1 MKEALVA
8 SEAFNN
14 AFGGDWLQS
23 LNGLDSQKFA
33 PVVQKPIQIPYQA
46 GAIPITNADVLGT
59 DWSKTLPSALTGGAA
74 GDASIAGALDRYTA
88 SLGKMKTGDWINAGL
103 GGVQTIGGLIGAF
116 GSLGLANKQFNLSKR
131 MAETNLTNSVQ
142 AYNTALEDKARSRAV
157 MEGTSAADTAAYIAS
172 HKATTGN

>member
-1 MKEALVA
+1 MANEAPNAA
-8 SEAFNN
+8 SKAFND
-14 AFGGDWLQS
+14 AFGGDWR
-23 LNGLDSQKFA
+23 N
-33 PVVQKPIQIPYQA
+33 QICQY
-46 GAIPITNADVLGT
+46 G
-59 DWSKTLPSALTGGAA
+59 TLPMPVDPNGM
-74 GDASIAGALDRYTA
+74 AGALDRYTA

-103 GGVQTIGGLIGAF
+103 GGIQTIGGLIGAF

-157 MEGTSAADTAAYIAS
+157 VEGTSAADTAAYIAS